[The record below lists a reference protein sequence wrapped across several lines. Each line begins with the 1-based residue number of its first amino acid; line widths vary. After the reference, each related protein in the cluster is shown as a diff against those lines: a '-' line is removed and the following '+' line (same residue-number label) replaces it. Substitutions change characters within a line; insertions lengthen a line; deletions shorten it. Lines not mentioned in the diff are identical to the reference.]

1 MKYLTTRIAVAS
13 ALALSLGAAHAS
25 TISFQT
31 RSSGALPQAS
41 ATDYRDLIEPLTA
54 ASPTS
59 GFCDSTPG
67 AWAGLSNQG
76 TCGSGVVQGIAF
88 DISAQFGVTAPLAGI
103 WSFRIGPDYGFGGA
117 LFIDG
122 NAVDFNSDNLWWAG
136 DFGNTG
142 ELLTASLFLSAGNHV
157 IETYGLEDC
166 CDGAQEAQFM
176 APGATFWTTFSTDD
190 GLDRVRETP
199 EPGSLLLASLG
210 LLAMA
215 LGRRRS

>member
-1 MKYLTTRIAVAS
+1 
-13 ALALSLGAAHAS
+13 
-25 TISFQT
+25 
-31 RSSGALPQAS
+31 
-41 ATDYRDLIEPLTA
+41 
-54 ASPTS
+54 
-59 GFCDSTPG
+59 
-67 AWAGLSNQG
+67 
-76 TCGSGVVQGIAF
+76 
-88 DISAQFGVTAPLAGI
+88 
-103 WSFRIGPDYGFGGA
+103 
-117 LFIDG
+117 
-122 NAVDFNSDNLWWAG
+122 
-136 DFGNTG
+136 
-142 ELLTASLFLSAGNHV
+142 AGNHV